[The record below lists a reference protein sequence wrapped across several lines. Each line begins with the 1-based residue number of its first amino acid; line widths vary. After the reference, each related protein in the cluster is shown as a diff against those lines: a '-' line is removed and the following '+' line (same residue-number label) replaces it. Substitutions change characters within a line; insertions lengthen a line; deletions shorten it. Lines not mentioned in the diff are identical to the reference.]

1 MINANKVEVRRMR
14 LKFVYSLLMAKV
26 SLFFLIICFFSGLQL
41 SAQTETQLRTELAQ
55 TKDKTVQL
63 QIRLRLLDAI
73 YERNRND
80 WQKEVKLLVDQRRAY
95 QSKNS
100 QILISLLEAERAYF
114 LGNQRELEQ
123 IFSTQLKN
131 VKFKD
136 SKYNWR
142 KKILGCALYPNDKQ
156 YHYKRL
162 LAEVNRNLKNREQ
175 TAIYLQIAKNFS
187 AVYQKDSALWA
198 SNRALQFA
206 KRSDKRWVLIEAMQ
220 RQAEVFWQFSLF
232 EQAVQRA
239 IFSMQLA
246 EEASLEYYKLSP
258 LLLIASISIDVKNYN
273 EALTY
278 LKLAQEL
285 AIATKDDRSLAYTN
299 YLYGKYYLG
308 VNMPTKALQSAEK
321 SYYWFKSVGNQRY
334 ANRSRLVMLSAIKSK
349 GGHIE
354 SEFPVYLASING
366 LTDPLLIADAYFEFG
381 TYLLET
387 KRYEKAKKAFEK
399 SLGSLPLESLIR
411 PKIANTYRSLATIAS
426 KTGNLAQAY
435 QYQQKYT
442 KWLENSPVWRSAARI
457 EEMAAA
463 NLREERERLILNQ
476 QASIERAQK
485 EREIIELQRD
495 RQLVTSVLFIFAIIF
510 GVIIY
515 MLRMQQVKIKQ
526 DQREAELSQTLLRTQ
541 MNPHFVFNAMSVIQ
555 SYIYENDPEK
565 SSQFLVNFSRLMRLI
580 LENSPKEFIPIELER
595 EILDKYLTAQKMRF
609 ENRFD
614 YELTI
619 SDDLLFNK
627 AMVSPMITQPFIE
640 NAIEHGQLHTVK
652 DGKILVNISAEN
664 NELIIEIQDNGVGR
678 KKSAAT
684 KKMRT
689 HKSMAI
695 DITRERIAILNKKYK
710 FNGSLT
716 ISDLNPKNQTG
727 TIVTLVLPLK
737 YEPEQ

>member
-1 MINANKVEVRRMR
+1 MR

-100 QILISLLEAERAYF
+100 QVLISLLEAERAYF

-123 IFSTQLKN
+123 VFSTQLKN

-387 KRYEKAKKAFEK
+387 KQYEKAKKAFEK

-580 LENSPKEFIPIELER
+580 LENSTKEFIPIELER

-640 NAIEHGQLHTVK
+640 NAIEHGQLHSVK
-652 DGKILVNISAEN
+652 DGKILVNISTEN

-684 KKMRT
+684 KKMNT

>member
-1 MINANKVEVRRMR
+1 MR

-100 QILISLLEAERAYF
+100 QVLISLLEAERAYF

-123 IFSTQLKN
+123 VFSTQLKN

-387 KRYEKAKKAFEK
+387 KQYEKAKKAFEK

-640 NAIEHGQLHTVK
+640 NAIEHGQLHSVK
-652 DGKILVNISAEN
+652 DGKILVNISTEN

-684 KKMRT
+684 KKMNT

>member
-349 GGHIE
+349 GGPIE

-387 KRYEKAKKAFEK
+387 KQYEKAKKAFEK

-640 NAIEHGQLHTVK
+640 NAIEHGQLHSVK

-684 KKMRT
+684 KKMNT